1 MGRLRLIPGVFAL
14 LALTAPVAPAD
25 EPHQHQHSY
34 PPGDPQKLGKVS
46 FPVSCNDAAREK
58 FGRGV
63 ALLHSFWYDE
73 AEKTFNEVLAADPSC
88 AMGHWGIAMSVFQP
102 IWAAPSPEQWKR
114 GLAAVEKLRAAPP
127 KTPRERDWADAAA
140 SYYANADT
148 LDHPARKRAFAEAM
162 ERLSRRH
169 PEDPEAAIFHAL
181 ALVGVGM
188 DHPTDKTYA
197 YQKKAAAILN
207 RILPEQPE
215 HPGIA
220 HYLIHS
226 FDYPALAEL
235 ALPAARAYS
244 KIAPDS
250 PHALHMPSH
259 IFTRLGLWKDSI
271 ASNLVSADA
280 AKRHVARTQPGAASF
295 DQVHAL
301 DYLEYAYLQTGQD
314 RKAAEVVKEIGAVEK
329 LDLPNFAAAYAL
341 AAVPARHALEL
352 RRWSE
357 AASLSVRPATF
368 PWDRY
373 PYAEAITHFAKAIGA
388 ARSGDPTRARE
399 AVAKLEALQKGLV
412 GKDAYWA
419 DQVEIQR
426 RAAASHLALAEGK
439 KEDALALA
447 RSAADLEGS
456 TEKHPVTPGAILPA
470 REMLADMLL
479 ELGQPKQALAEYEA
493 SLATAPGRFQG
504 LLGAARAAGRAG
516 EGEKA
521 RRYYENVA
529 ALCEE
534 SEGTRPELAEV
545 KSKLA
550 LVN

>member
-1 MGRLRLIPGVFAL
+1 MRRFLAIANAL
-14 LALTAPVAPAD
+14 LPLALAAPAVRAD
-25 EPHQHQHSY
+25 EPHQHAHG
-34 PPGDPQKLGKVS
+34 PADERKLGKVD
-46 FPVSCNDAAREK
+46 FPVSCSPAARAK
-58 FGRGV
+58 FTRAV
-63 ALLHSFWYDE
+63 ALLHSFWYAE
-73 AEKTFNEVLAADPSC
+73 AEKAFGEVAASDPEC
-88 AMGHWGIAMSVFQP
+88 AMAHWGVAMSVFQQ
-102 IWAAPSPEQWKR
+102 IWAPPTPEEFQR

-127 KTPRERDWADAAA
+127 KTDRERDWAAAITTYFTDADRL
-140 SYYANADT
+140 N
-148 LDHPARKRAFAEAM
+148 HGARKLAYEKAM
-162 ERLSRRH
+162 ERLAARH
-169 PEDPEAAIFHAL
+169 PQDREASIFYAL
-181 ALVGVGM
+181 ALIGTA
-188 DHPTDKTYA
+188 PPNDKTYLN
-197 YQKKAAAILN
+197 QKKAAAILN

-220 HYLIHS
+220 HYVIHS

-259 IFTRLGLWKDSI
+259 IFTRLSLWKDSI
-271 ASNLVSADA
+271 ASNLASAEA
-280 AKRHVARTQPGAASF
+280 AKRHVARTHPGAASF

-301 DYLEYAYLQTGQD
+301 DYLEYAYLQRGQD
-314 RKAAEVVKEIGAVEK
+314 QKAAEVLREIGAVEK
-329 LDLPNFAAAYAL
+329 LDLPNFAAAYGL
-341 AAVPARHALEL
+341 AAVPARNALER

-357 AASLSVRPATF
+357 AASLSVRPTDF

-388 ARSGDPTRARE
+388 ARSGDSTRARE
-399 AVAKLEALQKGLV
+399 AVAKLETLQKALV

-419 DQVEIQR
+419 GQVEIQQ
-426 RAAASHLALAEGK
+426 RAAAAWLALQEGK
-439 KEDALALA
+439 KDKALELA
-447 RSAADLEGS
+447 RSAADLEDS
-456 TEKHPVTPGAILPA
+456 TDKHPVTPGAILPA
-470 REMLADMLL
+470 RELLAEMLL
-479 ELGQPKQALAEYEA
+479 ELDQPKQALAEYEA

-516 EGEKA
+516 EAGKA

-529 ALCEE
+529 TLCEE

>member
-1 MGRLRLIPGVFAL
+1 MRRLRLIPGLSAL
-14 LALTAPVAPAD
+14 LALSAPAARAD
-25 EPHQHQHSY
+25 APQLHQHSH
-34 PPGDPQKLGKVS
+34 PPGDARQLGKVS
-46 FPVSCNDAAREK
+46 FPVSCNDSAREK
-58 FGRGV
+58 FVRGV

-73 AEKTFNEVLAADPSC
+73 AEKTFTEVLAADPKC
-88 AMGHWGIAMSVFQP
+88 AMGHWGVAMSVFQV
-102 IWAAPSPEQWKR
+102 IWAPPTPEQSKR
-114 GLAAVEKLRAAPP
+114 GLAAIEKLRAAPP

-169 PEDPEAAIFHAL
+169 PEDREAAIFHAL

-188 DHPTDKTYA
+188 DNPKDKSYA

-220 HYLIHS
+220 HYIIHS

-244 KIAPDS
+244 KIASDA

-259 IFTRLGLWKDSI
+259 IFTRLALWKDSI
-271 ASNLVSADA
+271 ASNLASADA
-280 AKRHVARTQPGAASF
+280 AKRHVARTLPGAASF
-295 DQVHAL
+295 DWLHAL

-314 RKAAEVVKEIGAVEK
+314 RKAAEVVKEVGAVEK

-341 AAVPARHALEL
+341 AAVPARHALER

-357 AASLSVRPATF
+357 AAALSVRPASF

-373 PYAEAITHFAKAIGA
+373 PYAESITHFARAIGA
-388 ARSGDPTRARE
+388 ARSGDPALARE
-399 AVAKLEALQKGLV
+399 AVAKLEALRKRLV

-419 DQVEIQR
+419 EQVEIQR
-426 RAAASHLALAEGK
+426 RAAAAHLALAEGK

-447 RSAADLEGS
+447 RSAADLEDS
-456 TEKHPVTPGAILPA
+456 TDKHAVTPGAILPA
-470 REMLADMLL
+470 REMLADMLI

-516 EGEKA
+516 EAEKA

-529 ALCEE
+529 ALCEG
-534 SEGTRPELAEV
+534 SDGSRPELLEV
-545 KSKLA
+545 KAKLA
-550 LVN
+550 RAD